1 MYKLL
6 LCLRY
11 LRTRYLA
18 FVCIV
23 SVMLGVATLIVVN
36 SVMSGFSNKL
46 KDRLK
51 NILSD
56 VRIETDRSDGF
67 DDSPEE
73 LERKIRSSPSGNSV
87 EALSPNIE
95 TFALIQF
102 TVRDRY
108 GRKIPITKQV
118 RLVGVDPAKQ
128 AKVGGFSEYL
138 VRQKNSP
145 NPNFDLTPEAK
156 RRFDQNQSLDREG
169 GFDWPQNPQ
178 GPPTGEPL
186 GGFLTSP
193 MIRARPE
200 PTPEP
205 VPPPTRAT
213 LPPPRPVPPSV
224 PAPLKP
230 VYVEV
235 TIRTPN
241 GVAKH
246 RYKKLPNGDHV
257 YVGVVGPDT
266 EAPKE
271 ADPKPKESEPVERPT
286 EPMAVAPLPLPP
298 FIAEVPPAVRPLPPV
313 PLPPPVL
320 SPDAAPRLPGA
331 ILGYSMG
338 HFSYTDPETNKT
350 EERAIL
356 MPGDEIFIATVGAS
370 GTKPVSA
377 TFIVADFFKSEMS
390 EYDSSFVYVP
400 LEDLQ
405 RIRGMDNRV
414 NAVQIR
420 LKDGVRNDDRFVHR
434 EFVPALQELM
444 PKPEAQVQSW
454 QQQQGPLLEA
464 IDIERGILNVLLFLI
479 IGVAGFGVLAIFSMI
494 VSEKYR
500 DIGVMKSLGASSGG
514 ILGIF
519 LSYGLMLGVV
529 GCLLGTVA
537 GLLFTHNI
545 NEIEGALS
553 RATGQQIF
561 DRKIYYFDQ
570 IPTNVETVSVVLV
583 NLGALAIC
591 VMSSVL
597 PALRAARLHPV
608 QALRFE

>member
-1 MYKLL
+1 
-6 LCLRY
+6 LR
-11 LRTRYLA
+11 
-18 FVCIV
+18 FE
-23 SVMLGVATLIVVN
+23 
-36 SVMSGFSNKL
+36 
-46 KDRLK
+46 K
-51 NILSD
+51 N
-56 VRIETDRSDGF
+56 V
-67 DDSPEE
+67 
-73 LERKIRSSPSGNSV
+73 
-87 EALSPNIE
+87 
-95 TFALIQF
+95 
-102 TVRDRY
+102 
-108 GRKIPITKQV
+108 
-118 RLVGVDPAKQ
+118 
-128 AKVGGFSEYL
+128 
-138 VRQKNSP
+138 
-145 NPNFDLTPEAK
+145 
-156 RRFDQNQSLDREG
+156 SLDRDG

-178 GPPTGEPL
+178 
-186 GGFLTSP
+186 
-193 MIRARPE
+193 
-200 PTPEP
+200 
-205 VPPPTRAT
+205 VPPKADDPFAF
-213 LPPPRPVPPSV
+213 LPQ
-224 PAPLKP
+224 
-230 VYVEV
+230 
-235 TIRTPN
+235 PN
-241 GVAKH
+241 IGKGVA
-246 RYKKLPNGDHV
+246 D
-257 YVGVVGPDT
+257 
-266 EAPKE
+266 
-271 ADPKPKESEPVERPT
+271 
-286 EPMAVAPLPLPP
+286 PLPP
-298 FIAEVPPAVRPLPPV
+298 AKLN
-313 PLPPPVL
+313 
-320 SPDAAPRLPGA
+320 PDAAPRLPGA

-338 HFSYTDPETNKT
+338 HFSYTDPETKKT

-377 TFIVADFFKSEMS
+377 TFIIADFFKSEMS

-400 LEDLQ
+400 LEGLQ

-420 LKDGVRNDDRFVHR
+420 LKDGVRNDDKFVHK

-500 DIGVMKSLGASSGG
+500 DIGVMKSLGASSSG

-529 GCLLGTVA
+529 GCLLGTVV

-545 NEIEGALS
+545 NEIEAALS
-553 RATGQQIF
+553 SVTGRQIF

-570 IPTNVETVSVVLV
+570 IPTNVETLSVVLV